1 MFGSLNLGS
10 VNVLNSLDNTL
21 GTAGT
26 ASVFT
31 PVDVLVA
38 VGANMGLTYYACNS
52 DSFRIQVPVVSEKIE
67 EMVGDKY
74 GWLGDGRFLLGL
86 AGAAY
91 SHFGAV
97 GSDTRRMLHD
107 ITIASWS
114 SVAATEVC
122 RATAEKQM
130 EGGSN
135 MLLGDFGEDDFGLI
149 DDDIVMAES
158 AEFGTMNFAYG
169 W

>member
-21 GTAGT
+21 GTSGT

-38 VGANMGLTYYACNS
+38 VGANMGMTYYACNS
-52 DSFRIQVPVVSEKIE
+52 DTFRIQVPMVSEKIE

-74 GWLGDGRFLLGL
+74 GWLGDGRFLLGV

-91 SHFGAV
+91 SHFGNV
-97 GSDTRRMLHD
+97 GSDTRRLLHD
-107 ITIASWS
+107 ITVASWT

-122 RATAEKQM
+122 RSSAEQQM

-135 MLLGDFGEDDFGLI
+135 MMLGVDDGLL
-149 DDDIVMAES
+149 DDDLIGMEEYAEVGS
-158 AEFGTMNFAYG
+158 MNFAYG

>member
-10 VNVLNSLDNTL
+10 VNVLNSLDNAI

-38 VGANMGLTYYACNS
+38 VGANMGMTYYACNS

-91 SHFGAV
+91 SHFGNV
-97 GSDTRRMLHD
+97 GSDTRRILHD
-107 ITIASWS
+107 VTIASWS

-122 RATAEKQM
+122 RSSAEKQM

-135 MLLGDFGEDDFGLI
+135 MMLGLDDHDLL
-149 DDDIVMAES
+149 DDDLIQMEEYAEVGS
-158 AEFGTMNFAYG
+158 MNFAYG